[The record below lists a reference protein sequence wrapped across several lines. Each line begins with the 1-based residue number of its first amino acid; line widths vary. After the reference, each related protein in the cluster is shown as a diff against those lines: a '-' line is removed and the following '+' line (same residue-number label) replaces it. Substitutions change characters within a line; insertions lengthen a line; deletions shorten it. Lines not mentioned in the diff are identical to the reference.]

1 MPTAPSIQ
9 TAALR
14 SATTLVKLMPSPT
27 EFRFTPAFVRWCY
40 WSASRET
47 GTNPAVRKMQR
58 STFKVGM
65 EPLPGYV
72 AMLSLPR
79 EGMGQLSNEEIPI
92 SART

>member
-27 EFRFTPAFVRWCY
+27 EVRSTPAFVRWCY

-47 GTNPAVRKMQR
+47 GTNPAEGKMQR
-58 STFKVGM
+58 STLKVEAWNHYRDTPQCFHYPEKKVWG
-65 EPLPGYV
+65 
-72 AMLSLPR
+72 S
-79 EGMGQLSNEEIPI
+79 
-92 SART
+92 